1 MLNPEKEEIN
11 GLEGKFVQVFW
22 SPVHFPNQPGTMGI
36 LCDPAHPALADFPTE
51 MHSNW
56 QWWDILC
63 HAKVIEMNAA
73 PNALLPFI
81 QSIDTYQHNHKLGI
95 GFEAKLHGGKLLVL
109 AIDTE
114 NKIDQ
119 RPASLQLLQS
129 ISNYVRSEAFR
140 PVVDI
145 DEAFVASFLTPQLDN
160 EIKEAVQ
167 DEFLN
172 FLQKKGA
179 SVCSLPACFCQ

>member
-1 MLNPEKEEIN
+1 M
-11 GLEGKFVQVFW
+11 F
-22 SPVHFPNQPGTMGI
+22 
-36 LCDPAHPALADFPTE
+36 ADFVTDE
-51 MHSNW
+51 FVDW

-63 HAKVIEMNAA
+63 HAKVIEMNTA

-145 DEAFVASFLTPQLDN
+145 DEAFRRPEGPDLASSSIVRKIRSETWIGF
-160 EIKEAVQ
+160 
-167 DEFLN
+167 FSLN
-172 FLQKKGA
+172 VIL
-179 SVCSLPACFCQ
+179 LR

>member
-1 MLNPEKEEIN
+1 M
-11 GLEGKFVQVFW
+11 
-22 SPVHFPNQPGTMGI
+22 
-36 LCDPAHPALADFPTE
+36 
-51 MHSNW
+51 
-56 QWWDILC
+56 
-63 HAKVIEMNAA
+63 
-73 PNALLPFI
+73 
-81 QSIDTYQHNHKLGI
+81 
-95 GFEAKLHGGKLLVL
+95 GGKLLVL

-145 DEAFVASFLTPQLDN
+145 DETFVASFLTPQLDN

-172 FLQKKGA
+172 SFQNK
-179 SVCSLPACFCQ
+179 

>member
-1 MLNPEKEEIN
+1 M
-11 GLEGKFVQVFW
+11 F
-22 SPVHFPNQPGTMGI
+22 
-36 LCDPAHPALADFPTE
+36 ADFVTDE
-51 MHSNW
+51 FVDW

-81 QSIDTYQHNHKLGI
+81 QNIDTYQHNHKLGI

-109 AIDTE
+109 VIDTE

-172 FLQKKGA
+172 SFQNK
-179 SVCSLPACFCQ
+179 